1 MFFAFTGASGDGYSM
16 GLENQMPV
24 GKIGAKKQRRLEM
37 KEEKKFLREVWN
49 YSQLLDIVQPSLWN
63 DWAAKWLAFSC

>member
-37 KEEKKFLREVWN
+37 KEEKKFLREV
-49 YSQLLDIVQPSLWN
+49 
-63 DWAAKWLAFSC
+63 

>member
-1 MFFAFTGASGDGYSM
+1 MFFATTGAGGDGYSM

-37 KEEKKFLREVWN
+37 KEEKKLLREV
-49 YSQLLDIVQPSLWN
+49 
-63 DWAAKWLAFSC
+63 

>member
-1 MFFAFTGASGDGYSM
+1 MVWSTWSDSNYTFIVLFFATTGAGGDGYSM

-37 KEEKKFLREVWN
+37 KEEKKLLREV
-49 YSQLLDIVQPSLWN
+49 
-63 DWAAKWLAFSC
+63 